1 MLLIAFRGKENA
13 DESEFRCH
21 HYYFCLFVLYLT
33 DIFSVAVTT
42 MIGMVAMVFA
52 GILTFSEAFNCF
64 SNSSV
69 MLVIGMIIVVD
80 ALLESGIGG
89 RFGRLLARMV
99 GNHERSF
106 VLSVF
111 LSAAFFSGFMTNA
124 PLVAMYMSFIAAIA
138 DASDGMI
145 TKKNTYLPL
154 AMGTLIGGTGTLI
167 GCTAPLLANNVLA
180 TYGMETMNFFTPL
193 PIALSIT
200 IFVAICYRLF
210 LYDMQV
216 KWFDFDEI
224 KDEDE
229 IAINEAPL
237 DKRRAIISSVV
248 FLTGIVLFIVQPFDW
263 DVGLIA
269 ITCALVLI
277 MTKCIDGKR
286 ALKNM
291 QWSAMVTL
299 GASLAIAQ
307 GFVKSGAG
315 EVVIRWLINMLGDG
329 IKNPVVLV
337 TLFLLA
343 GYVLSLFMAN
353 GSLVSMLAAI
363 GIPLAMEA
371 RCNPM
376 PIALACVF
384 GASLA
389 MATPVASTSITM
401 VEVAG
406 YRFKDYFRVGGLVG
420 VIGLAVAWVVIVLQ
434 YGLLF

>member
-1 MLLIAFRGKENA
+1 MPQSAVSIGIILCIFL
-13 DESEFRCH
+13 
-21 HYYFCLFVLYLT
+21 LYLI
-33 DIFSVAVTT
+33 DVFPIAVTT
-42 MIGMVAMVFA
+42 VLGMLAMVFT
-52 GILTFSEAFNCF
+52 GILPFSEAFSCF

-69 MLVIGMIIVVD
+69 MLVIGMIIIVD

-89 RFGRLLARMV
+89 KFGRLLSHFV
-99 GNHERSF
+99 GSHERTF
-106 VLSVF
+106 VLVVF

-124 PLVAMYMSFIAAIA
+124 PLVAMYMTLIETIA
-138 DASDGMI
+138 DASDGQI

-154 AMGTLIGGTGTLI
+154 AMGALIGGTGTLI
-167 GCTAPLLANNVLA
+167 GSTAPLLANNVLA
-180 TYGMETMNFFTPL
+180 AYDLPTMGFFTPL
-193 PIALSIT
+193 PVALSIVVV
-200 IFVAICYRLF
+200 VAVCYRLF
-210 LYDMQV
+210 LYKKQAQ
-216 KWFDFDEI
+216 WFDFPEV

-229 IAINEAPL
+229 LAINTVPL
-237 DKRRAIISSVV
+237 DRRRAIVSSVV
-248 FLTGIVLFIVQPFDW
+248 FLICIVLFIVQPFGW

-269 ITCALVLI
+269 VSGALVLI
-277 MTKCIDGKR
+277 MTRCIDGKK

-291 QWSAMVTL
+291 QWSAVITL
-299 GASLAIAQ
+299 GAALAIAQ
-307 GFVKSGAG
+307 GFVSSGAG
-315 EVVIRWLINMLGDG
+315 EIVIHWLVDVLGAW
-329 IKNPVVLV
+329 IENPVALV

-371 RCNPM
+371 GCDPM
-376 PIALACVF
+376 PVALACVF

-420 VIGLAVAWVVIVLQ
+420 IIGLVTAWGSIILL
-434 YGLLF
+434 YGLI

>member
-1 MLLIAFRGKENA
+1 MNQSFVAIVII
-13 DESEFRCH
+13 C
-21 HYYFCLFVLYLT
+21 CLFILYMT
-33 DIFSVAVTT
+33 DVFSVAVTT
-42 MIGMVAMVFA
+42 MIGMVAMVFT
-52 GILTFSEAFNCF
+52 GILTFSEAFSCF

-89 RFGRLLARMV
+89 RFGRLLARLV
-99 GNHERSF
+99 GHHERSF
-106 VLSVF
+106 VIVVF

-138 DASDGMI
+138 DASDGVI

-154 AMGTLIGGTGTLI
+154 AMGALIGGTGTLI
-167 GCTAPLLANNVLA
+167 GSTAPLLANNVLA
-180 TYGMETMNFFTPL
+180 TYGQKTMGFFTPM
-193 PIALSIT
+193 PIALSIVVV
-200 IFVAICYRLF
+200 VAICYRLF
-210 LYDMQV
+210 LYDKQN
-216 KWFDFDEI
+216 KWFDFDEV

-229 IAINEAPL
+229 LAINDMPI
-237 DKRRAIISSVV
+237 DRRRAVISSAV

-286 ALKNM
+286 VLKNM
-291 QWSAMVTL
+291 QWSAVVTL
-299 GASLAIAQ
+299 GAALAIAQ

-315 EVVIRWLINMLGDG
+315 QIVIQWLIQLLGDG

-337 TLFLLA
+337 TLFLIA

-371 RCNPM
+371 GCNPM

-420 VIGLAVAWVVIVLQ
+420 VIGLVVAWIVIVLQ
-434 YGLLF
+434 YGLLV

>member
-1 MLLIAFRGKENA
+1 MNQSIVAIAII
-13 DESEFRCH
+13 
-21 HYYFCLFVLYLT
+21 FCLFLLYLT

-42 MIGMVAMVFA
+42 MIGMIAMVFA

-80 ALLESGIGG
+80 ALLESGVGG
-89 RFGRLLARMV
+89 RFGRLLAHMV
-99 GNHERSF
+99 GKHERSF
-106 VLSVF
+106 VIAVF

-138 DASDGMI
+138 DASDGVI

-154 AMGTLIGGTGTLI
+154 AMGALIGGTGTLI
-167 GCTAPLLANNVLA
+167 GSTAPLLANNVLA
-180 TYGMETMNFFTPL
+180 TYGQETMNFFTPM
-193 PIALSIT
+193 PTALSIVIVVT
-200 IFVAICYRLF
+200 ICYRLF
-210 LYDMQV
+210 LYDKQC
-216 KWFDFDEI
+216 KWFDFEEV

-229 IAINEAPL
+229 KAINDMPL
-237 DKRRAIISSVV
+237 DKRKATISSAV
-248 FLTGIVLFIVQPFDW
+248 FLIGIVLFIVQPFDW
-263 DVGLIA
+263 DVGLIS

-277 MTKCIDGKR
+277 MAKCIDGKR
-286 ALKNM
+286 ALRNM

-299 GASLAIAQ
+299 GASLAVAQ

-315 EVVIRWLINMLGDG
+315 QVVIQWLINMLGDG
-329 IKNPVVLV
+329 IKNSVVLV

-371 RCNPM
+371 GCNPM
-376 PIALACVF
+376 PVALACVF

-420 VIGLAVAWVVIVLQ
+420 VIGLAVTWVTLVVR
-434 YGLLF
+434 YGLLV